1 MKHEGTLIHFRR
13 SYSDWRGSCCVFNT
27 SRYYFNHEKV
37 CKILF
42 NAVADSASGLEEGV
56 KKHEIYGAAIG
67 YHLFYD

>member
-13 SYSDWRGSCCVFNT
+13 SYSDWRGSCCGFNT

-42 NAVADSASGLEEGV
+42 YAVEDSASGLEGEGQ
-56 KKHEIYGAAIG
+56 EA
-67 YHLFYD
+67 